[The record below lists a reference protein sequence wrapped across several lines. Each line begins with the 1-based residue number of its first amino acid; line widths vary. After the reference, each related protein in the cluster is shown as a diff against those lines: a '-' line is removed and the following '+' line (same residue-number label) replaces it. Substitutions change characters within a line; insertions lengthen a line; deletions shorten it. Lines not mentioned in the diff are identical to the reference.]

1 MIFPQINHF
10 LSNLAYSV
18 PPLPLSNHSLPTA
31 IALEYICITSYSL
44 NNIFMQNARNNHFVA
59 SYKIKFD
66 INNFQAERTFLE
78 NSTTIWFVFG
88 IPP

>member
-1 MIFPQINHF
+1 
-10 LSNLAYSV
+10 
-18 PPLPLSNHSLPTA
+18 
-31 IALEYICITSYSL
+31 
-44 NNIFMQNARNNHFVA
+44 MQNARNNHFVA

-88 IPP
+88 IPL